1 VIEEG
6 ERVKL
11 SHDDDRAEGDDALP
25 EITKLTEQLLF
36 TWGQLKEQAQAIGST
51 PFKIAK
57 HQDVLDEMMS
67 DAKKMDLVLLDLKK
81 AIEAL

>member
-1 VIEEG
+1 M
-6 ERVKL
+6 
-11 SHDDDRAEGDDALP
+11 
-25 EITKLTEQLLF
+25 
-36 TWGQLKEQAQAIGST
+36 GSA